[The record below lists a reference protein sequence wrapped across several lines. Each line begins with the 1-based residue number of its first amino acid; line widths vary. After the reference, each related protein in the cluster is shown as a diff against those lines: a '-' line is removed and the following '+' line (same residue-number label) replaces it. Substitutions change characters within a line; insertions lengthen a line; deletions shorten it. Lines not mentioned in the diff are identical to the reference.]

1 MTAPTEG
8 TANASPSVISARAI
22 KARARR
28 SRRGL
33 LPAPIDIPDRQD
45 GFGTEIVRSV
55 SDAAPDLQAVTQVQQ
70 KVWSEGDFA
79 KIGNRAQIV
88 GEHLCETVDL
98 LSVERVLDVACGSGN
113 TALAAARRFAE
124 VVGVDYVPALLAH
137 GRERTA
143 AEGLEIE
150 FVEGDA
156 QALPFADASFDV
168 VLSTFGAM
176 FAPDQEKT
184 AAELLRVC
192 RPGGRIGM
200 ANWTPEGL
208 IGGGMFAII
217 AKHAPP
223 PPGINPPSLWG
234 TEERVRE
241 LFGNGISELRIEPCT
256 FTFRYRSPEHW
267 LEYFRAYFGPIMM
280 AFARVGEEGAP
291 ALEADLLEVMRANN
305 RGGDRALVMPGGY
318 VEVVAT

>member
-1 MTAPTEG
+1 MTEAT
-8 TANASPSVISARAI
+8 
-22 KARARR
+22 
-28 SRRGL
+28 
-33 LPAPIDIPDRQD
+33 
-45 GFGTEIVRSV
+45 
-55 SDAAPDLQAVTQVQQ
+55 PDLKAVTQVQQ

-124 VVGVDYVPALLAH
+124 AVGVDYVPELLAH
-137 GRERTA
+137 GRERAA
-143 AEGLEIE
+143 AEGLEVE

-156 QALPFADASFDV
+156 QALPFEDASFDV

-176 FAPDQEKT
+176 FAPDQEQT

-208 IGGGMFAII
+208 IGGGLFATM

-234 TEERVRE
+234 TEERLRE
-241 LFGNGISELRIEPCT
+241 LFGDGISELRIEPQVVN
-256 FTFRYRSPEHW
+256 FRSRSPEHW
-267 LEYFRAYFGPIMM
+267 LEYFRTYFGPMRM
-280 AFARVGEEGAP
+280 AFARVGDDGAP
-291 ALEADLLEVMRANN
+291 ALENDLLEVMRTHN
-305 RGGDRALVMPGGY
+305 RAGDKALVAPAEY
-318 VEVVAT
+318 VEVVATRA

>member
-1 MTAPTEG
+1 MSMTE
-8 TANASPSVISARAI
+8 
-22 KARARR
+22 
-28 SRRGL
+28 
-33 LPAPIDIPDRQD
+33 
-45 GFGTEIVRSV
+45 
-55 SDAAPDLQAVTQVQQ
+55 AAPDLQAVTQVQQ
-70 KVWSEGDFA
+70 KIWSEGDFA

-113 TALAAARRFAE
+113 AALAAARRFAD
-124 VVGVDYVPALLAH
+124 VVGVDYVPELLQH
-137 GRERTA
+137 GRERAA
-143 AEGLEIE
+143 AEGLEVE

-156 QALPFADASFDV
+156 QALPFDDASFDV

-192 RPGGRIGM
+192 RSGGRIGM

-208 IGGGMFAII
+208 IGGGMFAVI

-241 LFGNGISELRIEPCT
+241 LFADGISELRIEPQAIN
-256 FTFRYRSPEHW
+256 FRARSPEHW
-267 LEYFRAYFGPIMM
+267 LEYFRTYFGPMKM

-291 ALEADLLEVMRANN
+291 ALENDLLEVMRTHN
-305 RGGDRALVMPGGY
+305 RAGDKALVAPAEY
-318 VEVVAT
+318 VEVVATRA

>member
-1 MTAPTEG
+1 M
-8 TANASPSVISARAI
+8 
-22 KARARR
+22 
-28 SRRGL
+28 
-33 LPAPIDIPDRQD
+33 
-45 GFGTEIVRSV
+45 RSV

-70 KVWSEGDFA
+70 RVWSEGDFA

-113 TALAAARRFAE
+113 AALAAARRFADA
-124 VVGVDYVPALLAH
+124 VGVDYVPELLAH
-137 GRERTA
+137 GRQRAA
-143 AEGLEIE
+143 AEGLEVE

-156 QALPFADASFDV
+156 QALPFDDASFDV

-217 AKHAPP
+217 AEHAPP
-223 PPGINPPSLWG
+223 LAGVDPPTLWG
-234 TEERVRE
+234 TEVRLGE
-241 LFGNGISELRIEPCT
+241 LFGDGISELRVEPQVIN
-256 FTFRYRSPEHW
+256 FRARSPEHW
-267 LEYFRAYFGPIMM
+267 LDYFRTYFGPMRM
-280 AFARVGEEGAP
+280 AFARVGDDGAL
-291 ALEADLLEVMRANN
+291 ALENDLLEVMRTHN
-305 RGGDRALVMPGGY
+305 RAGGKALVAPAEY
-318 VEVVAT
+318 VEVVATRA